1 MNARTGNGNKDDR
14 HKTTQGFN
22 NMQKPWPI
30 KYFIVA
36 VFGGTT
42 SLAFAPFQIPG
53 VIFISLAVL
62 LYLSWYV
69 SPAEGFK
76 LGWVFGF
83 SFFATGVH
91 WIYTSMHDFGHI
103 AGPVASLIV
112 VLFAALLGLF
122 PALSVYLTR
131 QISIHQQHNHFQ
143 VINFAVVWVVLEWV
157 RSWFLTGFPWLSVG
171 YAQSDNLLRWWFPIA
186 GIYGASF
193 VTVILA
199 SVLSRIMLCKG
210 RCWGYSTTAV
220 ILVLISSSL
229 ADLGFTRPTGE
240 RITVAL
246 LQGNV
251 SQDIKWQRSYRKQQL
266 QWYRD
271 KTRQNI
277 DADLIVWPETAI
289 PALAHQVKTFLEEL
303 DLWAGQHDQGIIL
316 GVPVLDQTVM
326 YNSMIGLGRAQGIYR
341 KMHLV
346 PLGEYFPL
354 KSILRLLPGLDIPLS
369 DMQPGESA
377 QKGIVFDNQN
387 TAISICYEDVF
398 AGEMMPWVQNSGFLI
413 NASNDAWFGDLAP
426 YQHLQMARMRALE
439 SGRPMIRATNT
450 GISAFI
456 DEKGWVIHQSKLNQ
470 AEVLKSEVQYFQ
482 GETPYMLIKDYWVIL
497 FCALFLLSGYLPML
511 KKIEDRCQL
520 AIKTVN
526 K

>member
-1 MNARTGNGNKDDR
+1 
-14 HKTTQGFN
+14 
-22 NMQKPWPI
+22 
-30 KYFIVA
+30 
-36 VFGGTT
+36 
-42 SLAFAPFQIPG
+42 
-53 VIFISLAVL
+53 
-62 LYLSWYV
+62 
-69 SPAEGFK
+69 
-76 LGWVFGF
+76 
-83 SFFATGVH
+83 
-91 WIYTSMHDFGHI
+91 
-103 AGPVASLIV
+103 
-112 VLFAALLGLF
+112 
-122 PALSVYLTR
+122 
-131 QISIHQQHNHFQ
+131 
-143 VINFAVVWVVLEWV
+143 
-157 RSWFLTGFPWLSVG
+157 
-171 YAQSDNLLRWWFPIA
+171 
-186 GIYGASF
+186 
-193 VTVILA
+193 
-199 SVLSRIMLCKG
+199 
-210 RCWGYSTTAV
+210 
-220 ILVLISSSL
+220 
-229 ADLGFTRPTGE
+229 
-240 RITVAL
+240 
-246 LQGNV
+246 
-251 SQDIKWQRSYRKQQL
+251 YRKQQL